1 MPSDYDQIT
10 RDNIRRRGEEFDD
23 IGRLISEQ
31 IYSDR
36 SHFIYELLQNAED
49 ALRRR
54 HCDDP
59 KNNMPS
65 SVKFALFEDRLEFRH
80 FGQPFNED
88 DVKGISDVLRGTKVG
103 DITQIGK
110 FGIGFKSVYAFT
122 ATPQIH
128 SGTEH
133 FVIERYIRPK
143 ATEPCPCREDGE
155 TLFIFPFDHPDLSR
169 EKASQLISAKLRQ
182 LGPRVLLFL
191 QHISEIEWVSHFSG
205 ETGQYL
211 KEKRTKGKA
220 KEVVVI
226 GQNNG
231 KDQEETWL
239 VFERP
244 VPVPQS
250 EYTRVE
256 IGFRLQENEREQREE
271 VVRIKDS
278 PLVVFFP
285 TDKET
290 RFGFLIQGP
299 YKTTPARDNIQKED
313 DWNATLVCET
323 ACLMADVLP
332 QLKDLGLLS
341 VSLLEALPIRPDD
354 FPEDGM
360 FYPISAAVRKALET
374 KELLPA
380 DDGSFVSAQN
390 AKLASAEWLRKLL
403 RQDQLN
409 LLFQKELK
417 WIHADITERGRHEVW
432 KYLREELK
440 IEEVTPDGFARKV
453 DHAFFNDQSD
463 QWLIGFYA
471 QLPNQKALWKKG
483 SGNYYDADG
492 PLRKKPFI
500 RLQDG
505 SHVRPF
511 DDDDKP
517 NAYLPAKTPVDSQLP
532 TVKAEIAYHDEVR
545 RFLVSD
551 LKIPEFDIVAEVI
564 EHVLPKYTS
573 PNPPQTDEHLRD
585 IEKIV
590 EAFQTDSQEKQKRLK
605 DALKE
610 TPFILSRSSVSDDE
624 IYRRPDALYFLDD
637 SLEMY
642 FSGNSDV
649 GLISSIYQR
658 SALDMCASLGVRYE
672 VRIDKRKPDYQGCI
686 RLRDYHGW
694 HERGL
699 FGFDPDIEVEGLS
712 IALSPPTPEKSLF
725 IWNKIVLPN
734 AECIRG
740 TIEKSSRQ
748 TYENS
753 SKEERISESF
763 GRLLIESKWLP
774 GADGHS
780 LCPAEISLDELP
792 EQFERSEK
800 LADLLGMKKDI
811 VAKLAEEAGINQETI
826 ELARELER
834 NPDILKSVQEQI
846 KKKKGIDFPNQKVVD
861 PERRK
866 SKIIDE
872 LQVSPD
878 KQYEPRTRSV
888 RISEATQYVRTWLQ
902 NQYKN
907 ENGQMGCQICKKEM
921 PFKKLDGEYYFEA
934 VEAFTKDIFPKE
946 HEAQF
951 LALCPLCAAM
961 YKELGKKDEAVM
973 ADLRKALLN
982 MDSLEAPLRLG
993 DLETTIQFV
1002 ETHLCDIK
1010 TILEE
1015 IGRSED

>member
-1 MPSDYDQIT
+1 MPSDYDKI
-10 RDNIRRRGEEFDD
+10 RADNILEYGQGTRHLSFL
-23 IGRLISEQ
+23 GRL
-31 IYSDR
+31 YTDR
-36 SHFIYELLQNAED
+36 THFIFELLQNAED
-49 ALRRR
+49 AGAS
-54 HCDDP
+54 
-59 KNNMPS
+59 KI
-65 SVKFALFEDRLEFRH
+65 LFQLAEGRLEVLHDGRIFD
-80 FGQPFNED
+80 EK
-88 DVKGISDVLRGTKVG
+88 DVRGICGVGEGTKTE
-103 DITQIGK
+103 DLTQIGK
-110 FGIGFKSVYAFT
+110 FGIGFKSVYAYT
-122 ATPQIH
+122 TTPEIH
-128 SGTEH
+128 SGDES
-133 FVIERYIRPK
+133 FRVENYVRPYGVQQQDIGDSWTTLFAFPFNK
-143 ATEPCPCREDGE
+143 ADVEPAIACREIS
-155 TLFIFPFDHPDLSR
+155 TRLRKLSAR
-169 EKASQLISAKLRQ
+169 T
-182 LGPRVLLFL
+182 LLFL
-191 QHISEIEWVSHFSG
+191 RKIREIEYRLPDGLGGV
-205 ETGQYL
+205 YL
-211 KEKRTKGKA
+211 RDEAKRGGA
-220 KEVVVI
+220 REVTVI

-231 KDQEETWL
+231 KEESESWL
-239 VFERP
+239 IFERSVD
-244 VPVPQS
+244 VPAPKDGCPSQVQ
-250 EYTRVE
+250 VE
-256 IGFRLQENEREQREE
+256 IGFSLQKNEKEQREE

-285 TDKET
+285 TEKET

-299 YKTTPARDNIQKED
+299 YKTTPARDNIPKED
-313 DWNATLVCET
+313 DWNATLVNET
-323 ACLMADVLP
+323 SCLMADVLP
-332 QLKDLGLLS
+332 LLKDLGLLS
-341 VSLLEALPIRPDD
+341 VSLLEALPIRADD

-360 FYPISAAVRKALET
+360 FYPIFDAVRNALLT
-374 KELLPA
+374 QDLLPA
-380 DDGSFVSAQN
+380 DDGSFVSARN
-390 AKLASAEWLRKLL
+390 AKLASADWLRKLL
-403 RQDQLN
+403 RQDQLK

-463 QWLIGFYA
+463 QWMIGFYA

-483 SGNYYDADG
+483 SGNYWDADG
-492 PLRKKPFI
+492 PLRKKPFL

-532 TVKAEIAYHDEVR
+532 TVKAEIASHNEVR

-610 TPFILSRSSVSDDE
+610 TPFILSRSSISGDE
-624 IYRRPDALYFLDD
+624 IYRKPDALYFQDA

-649 GLISSIYQR
+649 GFIGVIYKDKEA
-658 SALDMCASLGVRYE
+658 ALKMFVSLGVRYG

-712 IALSPPTPEKSLF
+712 IALSSPTPEKSLF

-753 SKEERISESF
+753 RKEECISESF

-774 GADGHS
+774 GAGGHF

-811 VAKLAEEAGINQETI
+811 VAKLAEQAGIQPETI
-826 ELARELER
+826 RYAQALER
-834 NPDILKSVQEQI
+834 YPDLLEEI
-846 KKKKGIDFPNQKVVD
+846 KKRETVKFPTKPLANR
-861 PERRK
+861 ERRQERVMEQL
-866 SKIIDE
+866 SE
-872 LQVSPD
+872 SPQ
-878 KQYEPRTRSV
+878 KEYEERERSV
-888 RISEATQYVRTWLQ
+888 RATRGTIDPSPWLREQYT
-902 NQYKN
+902 NDD
-907 ENGQMGCQICKKEM
+907 GQMVCQICKKEM

-934 VEAFTKDIFPKE
+934 VEAFTKDILPKE

-961 YKELGKKDEAVM
+961 YKELVKKDEAAM

-982 MDSLEAPLRLG
+982 MDALDAPLRLG
-993 DLETTIQFV
+993 ELETTIQFV
-1002 ETHLCDIK
+1002 ETHLCDVK

-1015 IGRSED
+1015 MGRNGELALEGNTGEKA

>member
-1 MPSDYDQIT
+1 MPSDYDKI
-10 RDNIRRRGEEFDD
+10 RADNIIEYGQGTRHLSLL
-23 IGRLISEQ
+23 GRL
-31 IYSDR
+31 YTDGT
-36 SHFIYELLQNAED
+36 HFIFELLQNAED
-49 ALRRR
+49 AGASRVLFQLL
-54 HCDDP
+54 DD
-59 KNNMPS
+59 K
-65 SVKFALFEDRLEFRH
+65 LEVFHDGR
-80 FGQPFNED
+80 FFDEK
-88 DVKGISDVLRGTKVG
+88 DVRGICGVGEGTKAE
-103 DITQIGK
+103 DLTQIGK
-110 FGIGFKSVYAFT
+110 FGIGFKSVYAYT
-122 ATPQIH
+122 TTPEIY
-128 SGTEH
+128 SGNEH
-133 FVIERYIRPK
+133 FRIENYVRPYGVQQRDIGDSWTTLFVFPFNK
-143 ATEPCPCREDGE
+143 EEVEPATACREI
-155 TLFIFPFDHPDLSR
+155 TTRLR
-169 EKASQLISAKLRQ
+169 KLNART
-182 LGPRVLLFL
+182 LLFL
-191 QHISEIEWVSHFSG
+191 RKIKEIEYKLPDGMSG
-205 ETGQYL
+205 VYLRDETARGSAQ
-211 KEKRTKGKA
+211 
-220 KEVVVI
+220 EVTVI

-231 KDQEETWL
+231 EDESESWL
-239 VFERP
+239 LFERP
-244 VPVPQS
+244 VDVPEPVEECPRQVS
-250 EYTRVE
+250 VE
-256 IGFRLQENEREQREE
+256 IGFRLQRNEGEELEE
-271 VVRIKDS
+271 VTRIKDS

-285 TDKET
+285 TEKET
-290 RFGFLIQGP
+290 RLGFLIQGP
-299 YKTTPARDNIQKED
+299 YKTTPSRDNIPKED
-313 DWNATLVCET
+313 DWNATLVRET
-323 ACLMADVLP
+323 ACLIADVLP
-332 QLKDLGLLS
+332 QLKDLGLLG
-341 VSLLEALPIRPDD
+341 VSLLEALPIRLDD

-360 FYPISAAVRKALET
+360 FYPIFTAVRTALET
-374 KELLPA
+374 KKLLPA
-380 DDGSFVSAQN
+380 DDGSFVSAQQ

-409 LLFQKELK
+409 LLFQKEVK
-417 WIHADITERGRHEVW
+417 WIYADITERGRHEVW

-440 IEEVTPDGFARKV
+440 IDEVTPDGFARKL
-453 DHAFFNDQSD
+453 DHAFLNDQSD
-463 QWLIGFYA
+463 QWMIEFYA

-483 SGNYYDADG
+483 SGNYWDADG

-573 PNPPQTDEHLRD
+573 PNPPKKEEHLRD

-610 TPFILSRSSVSDDE
+610 TPFILSRSSRSDGE
-624 IYRRPDALYFLDD
+624 IYRRPDALYFQND

-642 FSGNSDV
+642 FSGNSNV
-649 GLISSIYQR
+649 GFIASIYEDKEAI
-658 SALDMCASLGVRYE
+658 SKMFNSLGVRDK
-672 VRIDKRKPDYQGCI
+672 VRVEKRKPDHKGCVQ
-686 RLRDYHGW
+686 LRDYHGC

-699 FGFDPDIEVEGLS
+699 NGFDPDIEVEGLS
-712 IALSPPTPEKSLF
+712 IALSSPTPEKSLF
-725 IWNKIVLPN
+725 IWNKIVCPN

-774 GADGHS
+774 GAHDQFYRPG
-780 LCPAEISLDELP
+780 EIILDELP

-811 VAKLAEEAGINQETI
+811 VAKLAEEAGVNQETI

-846 KKKKGIDFPNQKVVD
+846 KRKKGIDFPNQKVVD

-866 SKIIDE
+866 NKIIEE
-872 LQVSPD
+872 LQVSSD

-888 RISEATQYVRTWLQ
+888 RVSEATQNARTSLQ
-902 NQYKN
+902 NRYTN
-907 ENGQMGCQICKKEM
+907 ENKQMVCQICKKEM

-961 YKELGKKDEAVM
+961 YKELSKKDEAVM